1 MTNKEL
7 LEKITE
13 DIHLDRREA
22 EAVSEEIDRELAKK
36 KPDYDKIAAL
46 SNQYCEIIGADEEV
60 DSSSEEHCRRI
71 LEAARNYN
79 PKKRMFKRVLAIAAS
94 LTFVVLSA
102 NFYTVSAY
110 NMNIFKAIVHY
121 ANGGFSVDFTS
132 KTETND
138 DPYGIKAECAKY
150 GIYPEVPT
158 YLPEGFELY
167 EVNYD
172 ELGKDSVIDFL
183 FHKDNMTIDIS
194 YDMFSDLAEMSKV
207 GYPSDYYNISEIEI
221 NGSSAVVSKEDGQF
235 TLVYAKGNILMSIFT
250 TELNYEECD
259 KIVDSIK

>member
-7 LEKITE
+7 LEKISE
-13 DIHLDRREA
+13 DIALDRGRA
-22 EAVSEEIDRELAKK
+22 EKISDEINDELKKK
-36 KPDYDKIAAL
+36 KPDYDKIAEL
-46 SNQYCEIIGADEEV
+46 SKQYCEIIGADEEI
-60 DSSSEEHCRRI
+60 DSSSEEHCKAI
-71 LEAARNYN
+71 IVAARNYS
-79 PKKRMFKRVLAIAAS
+79 PRKRILRRFIGIAAS
-94 LTFVVLSA
+94 LLFILVSA
-102 NFYTVSAY
+102 NCYTVSALK
-110 NMNIFKAIVHY
+110 MNIFKAIVHY

-132 KTETND
+132 DTETND

>member
-7 LEKITE
+7 IDKITE

-60 DSSSEEHCRRI
+60 DSSSEEHCQRI
-71 LEAARNYN
+71 LEAAQNYN

-138 DPYGIKAECAKY
+138 DPYGIREECSKY

-158 YLPEGFELY
+158 YLPEGFDLSSVTY
-167 EVNYD
+167 NDFGICSDLRFNYD
-172 ELGKDSVIDFL
+172 NK
-183 FHKDNMTIDIS
+183 NMQITIDYQLYTNS
-194 YDMFSDLAEMSKV
+194 EDMANTGFPCDEF
-207 GYPSDYYNISEIEI
+207 NIEEITI
-221 NGSSAVVSKEDGQF
+221 NGKPAIISKEDNQF
-235 TLVYAKGNILMSIFT
+235 TLVYAMNDILLTIFT
-250 TELNYEECD
+250 QDVPYEECY
-259 KIVDSIK
+259 KITESIK